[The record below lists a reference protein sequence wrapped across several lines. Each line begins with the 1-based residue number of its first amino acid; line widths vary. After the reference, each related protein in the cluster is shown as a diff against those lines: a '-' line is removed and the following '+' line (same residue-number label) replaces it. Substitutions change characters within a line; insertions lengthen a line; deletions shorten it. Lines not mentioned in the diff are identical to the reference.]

1 MKILNQAKI
10 YIDDYFYYI
19 YIHVIEMTDCGSY
32 SNIGRNHWRFGI
44 IMIASYFFIFI

>member
-1 MKILNQAKI
+1 MNQAKR

-19 YIHVIEMTDCGSY
+19 DTQFIEINYCDYY

-44 IMIASYFFIFI
+44 L